1 MQAAAIPSLVR
12 YFSPLRLAGP
22 LFGKELRVAS
32 RRQRYYLLRFAY
44 VCLLCG
50 MMLSFWHSIARVGG
64 GTSGVAQVARLGEVG
79 QRTIVMVVWFQFI
92 TAQVLAVVLLSDAI
106 SGEMRRRTLED
117 LLVTPMGAVHI
128 ALGKLLS
135 RLLQLI
141 LLLAI
146 SLPVLA
152 LARVFGGVPW
162 DYVVSSLCIT
172 LSASVFAGSL
182 SLLCSILHHN
192 APRAV
197 LTVGFWYVALWGLDA
212 FVLMLLPQVSYVG
225 NGVGASLWSLVSP
238 FHALFIRTQ
247 AVLVGPTAASP
258 FVSVTLH
265 CLTMLTAAGIVLAL
279 SARRVGRIILASA
292 YGRTEGWPGSATAHQ
307 TDLWSDAQSVV
318 AGRAM
323 RRVRGAPIVW
333 KDLYISSFQAR
344 SQSLYCV
351 GLWFAVGG
359 LALVA
364 VTLAKPA
371 VYGSFLAPILILQG
385 LFIIRLGTAAAGAI
399 TREKEARTWPILVT
413 TPLDDSEIVK
423 GKAIAALRRNLSLLI
438 PLLGLYP
445 VAFVFGRPGERD
457 LSHIVLCVGG
467 PIVNLLAT
475 ALFLIGCGLYLSVRC
490 RRTMVAVASTFGAY
504 FLSML
509 AFGVPL
515 TLFSMASPGM
525 LPQDLSGRGV
535 FLSALFSMASLG
547 ILPQGSSSDRRMYA
561 CMVLFAIVYGC
572 GGRIFLREAARRL
585 RRDVF

>member
-32 RRQRYYLLRFAY
+32 RQRKYYLLRFAY
-44 VCLLCG
+44 VCLLCVV
-50 MMLSFWHSIARVGG
+50 MLYFWHSIARIGG
-64 GTSGVAQVARLGEVG
+64 GASGVAQVARLGEVG
-79 QRTIVMVVWFQFI
+79 ERVIVMVVWFQFI

-117 LLVTPMGAVHI
+117 LLVTPIRAVHI
-128 ALGKLLS
+128 VLGKLLS
-135 RLLQLI
+135 RLLQLV

-162 DYVVSSLCIT
+162 DYIVSGLCIT

-182 SLLCSILHHN
+182 SLLCSILYPN

-212 FVLMLLPQVSYVG
+212 FVLMLLPRVSYIS
-225 NGVGASLWSLVSP
+225 NGAGASLWSLVSP

-258 FVSVTLH
+258 FVSVALH
-265 CLTMLTAAGIVLAL
+265 CLTMLTAAGIVLVL
-279 SARRVGRIILASA
+279 SARRVRRIVLASA
-292 YGRTEGWPGSATAHQ
+292 YGRTEGGPGYATAQ
-307 TDLWSDAQSVV
+307 QADLWRAAELMR

-323 RRVRGAPIVW
+323 RRVQGSPIVW
-333 KDLYISSFQAR
+333 KDLCVSSSQAR
-344 SQSLYCV
+344 SHDLYSI
-351 GLWFAVGG
+351 GLWFVIGG
-359 LALVA
+359 LALIA
-364 VTLAKPA
+364 ATLAKPA
-371 VYGSFLAPILILQG
+371 VYGGLFIPILILQG
-385 LFIIRLGTAAAGAI
+385 LFIIRLGVAAAGAI
-399 TREKEARTWPILVT
+399 TREKEARTWPILLA

-423 GKAIAALRRNLSLLI
+423 GKAIAVLRRSLSLLI
-438 PLLGLYP
+438 PLLALYP
-445 VAFVFGRPGERD
+445 LAFLFGRPGERD
-457 LSHIVLCVGG
+457 LSHLVLCVGG

-475 ALFLIGCGLYLSVRC
+475 ALFLIGFGLYLSTRC
-490 RRTMVAVASTFGAY
+490 RRTAVAVVSTFGVY

-515 TLFSMASPGM
+515 TLFST
-525 LPQDLSGRGV
+525 
-535 FLSALFSMASLG
+535 ALLG
-547 ILPQGSSSDRRMYA
+547 ILPQGNSGDRRMFA
-561 CMVLFAIVYGC
+561 CMVLFAVFYGS
-572 GGRIFLREAARRL
+572 GGLIFLREAARRL
-585 RRDVF
+585 RCNVF